1 MGLKEVGKR
10 NFGKGSNSPRW
21 EGEFAEA
28 GNNRFLKKS
37 EDFEK
42 ENEKVER
49 GFWNWEVGLWRTGKG
64 FFKEGDYEKEKKSRS
79 REEDT
84 SEGP

>member
-10 NFGKGSNSPRW
+10 NFGKRSNSPRW

-49 GFWNWEVGLWRTGKG
+49 GFWN
-64 FFKEGDYEKEKKSRS
+64 
-79 REEDT
+79 
-84 SEGP
+84 